1 MKPSAV
7 FNLIRQ
13 LNELERTS
21 SFTFVCSV
29 VRNFEFPIPPVLE
42 LMEKEF
48 RMLLDTRDEKSPI
61 IPILSLRVGKFPH
74 HNSKLRRWCCG
85 GGRPDDEVVGAA
97 GRQLETTSARR
108 TSPSSAGGG
117 SSASFQ
123 SAESS
128 GAQDSENRNFLPR
141 GGGGGGA
148 QGAGRKS
155 PLGRR
160 TQIPHD
166 VLRRAAGQDARAL
179 GRRTT
184 V

>member
-1 MKPSAV
+1 
-7 FNLIRQ
+7 
-13 LNELERTS
+13 
-21 SFTFVCSV
+21 
-29 VRNFEFPIPPVLE
+29 
-42 LMEKEF
+42 
-48 RMLLDTRDEKSPI
+48 MLLDTRDEKSPI

-74 HNSKLRRWCCG
+74 HNSKLRRRRCG

-117 SSASFQ
+117 VLRKLPIGRIVWGTRQRKSEFSFPAG
-123 SAESS
+123 AE
-128 GAQDSENRNFLPR
+128 
-141 GGGGGGA
+141 
-148 QGAGRKS
+148 GAGPKEPGGNP